1 VQNSHFIV
9 LFYQFS
15 QSIPVIISNNLHT
28 VRLILPVDTE
38 TVEIFEEKWES
49 INPFRSI
56 FLTFSCKLFSVA
68 RRNRNVLIL
77 CYTEFCEYSFN
88 NFAIRSIFGIS
99 SSKVRKL
106 VDFFIYNPFGSG
118 FSLILSTVKENC
130 VC

>member
-56 FLTFSCKLFSVA
+56 FA
-68 RRNRNVLIL
+68 N
-77 CYTEFCEYSFN
+77 
-88 NFAIRSIFGIS
+88 IRSIIS
-99 SSKVRKL
+99 QFVVFSGSVPVKL
-106 VDFFIYNPFGSG
+106 ESWWIFLFIIRSDPDF
-118 FSLILSTVKENC
+118 L
-130 VC
+130 